1 MLCIRPM
8 NKPYADIDSNSKN
21 LGFPFN
27 KISETVASK
36 RTEYNLASVIGSE
49 KLNSTIEVLS
59 KKILFFEKRYGIKSS
74 ELEANYNKIAC
85 INVKGCN
92 GFDDYHEWSRLIFIR
107 DRISSKIK

>member
-8 NKPYADIDSNSKN
+8 NKPCADIDSNSKN

-59 KKILFFEKRYGIKSS
+59 KKILFFEKRYGINSS
-74 ELEANYNKIAC
+74 ELHSNYNKITS
-85 INVKGCN
+85 IKVKGCD
-92 GFDDYHEWSRLIFIR
+92 GFDDYHEWSSLLLTR
-107 DRISSKIK
+107 DRIANKIK